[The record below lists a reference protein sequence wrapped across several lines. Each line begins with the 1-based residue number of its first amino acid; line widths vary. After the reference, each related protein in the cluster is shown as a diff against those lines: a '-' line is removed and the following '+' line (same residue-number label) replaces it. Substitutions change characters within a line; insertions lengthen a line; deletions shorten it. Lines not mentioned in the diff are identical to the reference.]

1 MREKYC
7 QSIELLN
14 RALGNEISTSLQYIY
29 FHAHCE
35 DNGYTDLA
43 TMFRNA
49 AINEMRHIEEISERI
64 LFLNGEIEMN
74 PLYPT
79 RQLKSVT
86 EMLSLACELEQKTI
100 DDYNTWARNVAEA
113 EDHGTHRLFLD
124 FIREEEEHLDRFG
137 IELQNLSEYGRNYL
151 ALQVAAGSHSANM
164 HREGDWEE

>member
-14 RALGNEISTSLQYIY
+14 QALGSEIATSLQYIY

-49 AINEMRHIEEISERI
+49 AINEMRHIEMMSERI

-74 PLYPT
+74 PRYPT
-79 RQLKSVT
+79 RQLTSVD
-86 EMLSLACELEQKTI
+86 EMLALACELEQQTI
-100 DDYNTWARNVAEA
+100 DEYNTSARKAAEA
-113 EDHGTHRLFLD
+113 EDSGTHKLFLD
-124 FIREEEEHLDRFG
+124 LIREEEEHLDRFG
-137 IELQNLSEYGRNYL
+137 TERQNLAEYGRDYL
-151 ALQVAAGSHSANM
+151 VLQVVASSHTASS
-164 HREGDWEE
+164 HQEGDWEE